1 MKHFT
6 LILFFALLGITHAQ
20 QGNHLVVQG
29 YMEHLDTRVEPYE
42 EALKKTVYYD
52 IDFNKPEIDINKIKS
67 KGIIYSNGSEKQDSQ
82 CNNNRIFIAFNGS
95 SKIYG
100 VKPLNTHYEFDGSVL
115 YARDFEIF
123 NIKSIQISPALG
135 YGYSNYSY
143 GAALY
148 KQNRNLF
155 SYGLNI
161 ANSIGAKGQ
170 LEYGFQGLLFNE
182 MVKIISN
189 QEIINYTI
197 NGFQVNMYLGANLKI
212 KSNYICPFISISFIE
227 RQKYRYINEKTN
239 ILLNLGLQIK
249 L

>member
-1 MKHFT
+1 M
-6 LILFFALLGITHAQ
+6 
-20 QGNHLVVQG
+20 
-29 YMEHLDTRVEPYE
+29 
-42 EALKKTVYYD
+42 
-52 IDFNKPEIDINKIKS
+52 
-67 KGIIYSNGSEKQDSQ
+67 NGSEKQDSQ